1 MEEMRGNILD
11 PGAAEFYPASQFALA
26 QPQIYYTYPSPPPPP
41 ALPVYPQ
48 AAPAEYVSPAWV
60 AGDGAATRAVV
71 LSMVPRHVGEAAVR
85 LEMEKFG
92 GVRAVEMGSLAADG
106 IVTVHFFDLRSAQTA
121 LTEIREQHV
130 RQQSLLGQQY
140 GVLAGNWAE
149 PGGPGGAGMV
159 VIHPMGWRGLIAG
172 QVVWAQFAARAF
184 DDPNHGSL
192 VVFNLDPSVSSL
204 ALREIFQP
212 FGAVK
217 EVKEMASRPH
227 HRVVEFFD
235 TRDAS
240 RALSELNGKE
250 ILGRRLVLEFFRP
263 GGQTRRSDA
272 LLFSNNSFQSFNT
285 TTTTTTAAA
294 AINTSIY
301 SSSNYSK
308 RSSGHQN
315 YPLPPRLLRT
325 TRWVQGSGG
334 GAPQASSSSSPGG
347 GGGEGVVLLKRTST
361 AGSSSTARNSNGGN
375 GGSGSGRR
383 NKAGSSGH
391 QSSSPSSSSKQQSSS
406 RKGWKSHHGKN
417 GGGEARFL
425 FKEAGEAEEESASS
439 CGDSRTTVMIR
450 NIPNKYS
457 QKLLLN
463 MLDNH
468 CIHCNEKIGEE
479 GEEDEPYSAY
489 DFVYLPIDFNNKCNV
504 GYGFVNLT
512 SPEAAYR
519 LYKAFHKQ
527 PWEVFNSRK
536 ICQVTYA
543 RLQGL
548 EALKEHFKNSKFAC
562 DNDEYMPVIFSPP
575 RDGRQLTEPVPI
587 GGRGPVALTKRIVDR
602 MRRASEQLA
611 ASEAAAAV
619 APPPSDGGGASSTTT
634 STHAPSDNA
643 EHDEEEEE
651 EEEEEEDADVGGGGG
666 GDEEGGGDE
675 TGSRLS
681 EALLSLSYSQV

>member
-41 ALPVYPQ
+41 AVPVYPQ

-60 AGDGAATRAVV
+60 VGDGAGTRAVV

-121 LTEIREQHV
+121 VTEIREQHV

-149 PGGPGGAGMV
+149 PGGPGGAGMLV
-159 VIHPMGWRGLIAG
+159 MHPMGWRGLIAG
-172 QVVWAQFAARAF
+172 QAVWAQFAARAF

-217 EVKEMASRPH
+217 DAKEMASRPH

-235 TRDAS
+235 TRDAA

-263 GGQTRRSDA
+263 GGQTR
-272 LLFSNNSFQSFNT
+272 
-285 TTTTTTAAA
+285 
-294 AINTSIY
+294 
-301 SSSNYSK
+301 SNYSK

-334 GAPQASSSSSPGG
+334 GGPQPSSSSAPGG
-347 GGGEGVVLLKRTST
+347 GSGEGVVLLKRTST
-361 AGSSSTARNSNGGN
+361 AGSSSSTGRNSNGGN

-383 NKAGSSGH
+383 NKGGGGSIGH
-391 QSSSPSSSSKQQSSS
+391 QSSSSSSSKQQSSS

-425 FKEAGEAEEESASS
+425 FKEAGEAEEESASP
-439 CGDSRTTVMIR
+439 CRDSRTTVMIR

-468 CIHCNEKIGEE
+468 CIHYNEKIGEE

-575 RDGRQLTEPVPI
+575 RDGRQLTDPFPI
-587 GGRGPVALTKRIVDR
+587 GGRGPVALTKRVVDR
-602 MRRASEQLA
+602 MRRASEHLA

-643 EHDEEEEE
+643 EHDDDDEEE
-651 EEEEEEDADVGGGGG
+651 EEEEEEDDVGGGGGGG
-666 GDEEGGGDE
+666 GDEEGGSDE